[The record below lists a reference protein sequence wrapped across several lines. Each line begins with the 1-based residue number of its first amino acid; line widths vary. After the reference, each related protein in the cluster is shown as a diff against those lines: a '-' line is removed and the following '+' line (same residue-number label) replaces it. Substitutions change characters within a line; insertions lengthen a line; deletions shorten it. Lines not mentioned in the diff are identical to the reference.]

1 MLYAVYHDRTN
12 SDGTGPGEGGGGKP
26 HKALGDDDE
35 SKNTL

>member
-1 MLYAVYHDRTN
+1 MLYAVYPDRTN
-12 SDGTGPGEGGGGKP
+12 SDGTGGGGKP